1 MKREQAAI
9 ALLLLLLAIALWNV
23 RHADFLTDQL
33 EENLL
38 RSERALSRGDRDMAL
53 TALDNALNLWLRS
66 RGYTGVFFRH
76 PDVDATS
83 DAFYELQ
90 QLLLQRDT
98 DGAEAAY
105 ERLRYHLDML
115 DAMEHLSWGTVF

>member
-9 ALLLLLLAIALWNV
+9 ALLLLLLISALWNV
-23 RHADFLTDQL
+23 RRADFLTDQL

-53 TALDNALNLWLRS
+53 TALENALSLWHRS
-66 RGYTGVFFRH
+66 QGYTGIFFRH
-76 PDVDATS
+76 PDVDAAS

-90 QLLLQRDT
+90 QLLLQEKSE
-98 DGAEAAY
+98 GAAAAY
-105 ERLRYHLDML
+105 ARLRYHLDML

>member
-23 RHADFLTDQL
+23 HHADFLTDQL

-53 TALDNALNLWLRS
+53 TALDNALSLWQRS

-76 PDVDATS
+76 PDVDAAS

-90 QLLLQRDT
+90 QLLLQRDAE
-98 DGAEAAY
+98 GAEAAY
-105 ERLRYHLDML
+105 ARLRYHLDTL
-115 DAMEHLSWGTVF
+115 DDMEHLSWGTVF

>member
-1 MKREQAAI
+1 MKREQAAV

-23 RHADFLTDQL
+23 RRADFLTDQL

-38 RSERALSRGDRDMAL
+38 RSERALSRGDREMAL
-53 TALDNALNLWLRS
+53 TALDNALNLWQLS
-66 RGYTGVFFRH
+66 REYTGVFFRH
-76 PDVDATS
+76 PDVDAAS

-90 QLLLQRDT
+90 QILLQRDT
-98 DGAEAAY
+98 GGIEAAY

-115 DAMEHLSWGTVF
+115 DAMEHLSWATVF